1 LTVNA
6 RQRTQG
12 LRYPQ
17 SSCIIVH
24 VLIVLIFNLITQA
37 ENTIMKSSI
46 VKIKAVARKEFY
58 HLIRDFRSLYLA
70 FMIPLLLIFL
80 FGYALSLDVDN
91 VKTVVVD
98 HDNTD
103 ISRDFI
109 RKLGASP
116 YFNLIGYVPD
126 TETLS
131 KYLDYG
137 QAALGIVFPP
147 GFGKNIR
154 ADRESPIQIILDGT
168 DPNFAGTSRAY
179 ITAFIGNYNQKR
191 LSEYLNRSG
200 MKIINPPIEGR
211 IRVWFNEEMESR
223 NFIIPGIIAIIVM
236 IVGAMMTSL
245 VIAREYE
252 SGTME
257 TIRSL
262 PLHAAEFLTGKAI
275 PYFFICLID
284 VLIAILMGQLLFDVV
299 MKSSFWLLIFACCL
313 YIGVALSLGLLIST
327 VTKSQLVANQLAILI
342 TYLPSLMLS
351 DFVFPIVNMPKPLQF
366 MTKLVPATYFIDILN
381 GLYLRNLGMS
391 YLWSSYAVLAAM
403 FVFLSA
409 LNIVK
414 LKKEGL

>member
-1 LTVNA
+1 
-6 RQRTQG
+6 
-12 LRYPQ
+12 
-17 SSCIIVH
+17 
-24 VLIVLIFNLITQA
+24 
-37 ENTIMKSSI
+37 
-46 VKIKAVARKEFY
+46 
-58 HLIRDFRSLYLA
+58 
-70 FMIPLLLIFL
+70 
-80 FGYALSLDVDN
+80 
-91 VKTVVVD
+91 
-98 HDNTD
+98 
-103 ISRDFI
+103 
-109 RKLGASP
+109 
-116 YFNLIGYVPD
+116 
-126 TETLS
+126 
-131 KYLDYG
+131 
-137 QAALGIVFPP
+137 
-147 GFGKNIR
+147 
-154 ADRESPIQIILDGT
+154 
-168 DPNFAGTSRAY
+168 
-179 ITAFIGNYNQKR
+179 
-191 LSEYLNRSG
+191 
-200 MKIINPPIEGR
+200 
-211 IRVWFNEEMESR
+211 VWFNEEMESR

-299 MKSSFWLLIFACCL
+299 MKSSFWLLILACCI

-351 DFVFPIVNMPKPLQF
+351 DFVFPIVNMPKPLQIL
-366 MTKLVPATYFIDILN
+366 TKLVPATYFIDILN

-403 FVFLSA
+403 FVFLST
-409 LNIVK
+409 LNILK